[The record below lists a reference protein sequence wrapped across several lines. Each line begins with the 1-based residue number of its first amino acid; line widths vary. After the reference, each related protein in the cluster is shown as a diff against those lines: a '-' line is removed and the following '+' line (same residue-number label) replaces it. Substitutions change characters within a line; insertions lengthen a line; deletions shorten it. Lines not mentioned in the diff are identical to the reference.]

1 VVSDP
6 IFLGI
11 DRVFRLHRSLIEG
24 YGGIDG
30 VRDVRLLQSAVSQ
43 PEATFGGDYLHAFP
57 FEMAAAYLFHIVQ
70 NHPFLDGNKR
80 TGAASAIV
88 FLEMNDIEIDGDEKG
103 LVDITIRTATGVVT
117 KEDIAEFFRSRAH

>member
-1 VVSDP
+1 MSDP

-11 DRVFRLHRSLIEG
+11 DRMFRLHRSLIEG

>member
-1 VVSDP
+1 MAEP

-11 DRVFRLHRSLIEG
+11 DRVLRLHRSSIEH
-24 YGGIDG
+24 YGGTEGI
-30 VRDVRLLQSAVSQ
+30 RDAQLLQSAVSQ
-43 PEATFGGDYLHAFP
+43 PEATFGGTFLHAFP

-88 FLEMNDIEIDGDEKG
+88 FLEMNDIEIAADEEG
-103 LVDITIRTATGVVT
+103 LFDITIRAATGAAT
-117 KEDIAEFFRSRAH
+117 KEDIAAFFRSRAH

>member
-1 VVSDP
+1 MSDP

-103 LVDITIRTATGVVT
+103 VVDITIRTATGVVT